1 MGADRKML
9 LVERECALG
18 GLLFLGGAAATFVER
33 LRPER
38 LGDREAKQK
47 CHRVELAEILEK

>member
-1 MGADRKML
+1 ML